1 MAYKNTYQ
9 EITRSLY
16 ARRDG
21 DSRSN
26 ALYNRFPKTEGNNGY
41 ISDLVSDFTKI
52 GVHFLQQTM
61 AEQKAKEQ
69 SIKTADMNFYGSAN
83 VQSAISGLGKDRYE
97 SFLKTHSENIRKGTE
112 LVNKY
117 KSDSQEYLEGK
128 EMIQAAQ
135 QAAQNAANNKTRYAE
150 MVKRVQGID
159 LDNMDNTVS
168 FEASTYTAQIN
179 NGSFFQKND
188 VYIDDNGNFMT
199 NAMKGSQRVISQE
212 AYNSLPQFKKNNYV
226 VGSEELGDKI
236 NGNKIG
242 GDELTV
248 LTQSDVIE
256 GKGTEHAQT
265 LVNPLNAA
273 QGYKLVE
280 RQATNIFDLPL
291 GYKNQ
296 QLDENSLQNQI
307 EGFLDVQ
314 QMKGY
319 QHLTNNQGQGIDIA
333 NTDGGEQELRK
344 DVGTM
349 LQGQSTNQLRSFIHN
364 GLLEIPVSTTINGE
378 TTTKIHNVHPAEVL
392 LWQRGVD
399 NPEMSA
405 EELAEARIA
414 WGNNESFTQVQE
426 FDPSKEGD
434 DKKVVFNNEKGY
446 LNALKV
452 YNTTASMFATNH
464 NVTLEDKDTIT
475 DMIVDNAMA
484 ANKAGVEKYTAA
496 EKQKEIDSW
505 KMLPSE
511 KRKIVKQKQQKK
523 DFQSLWYWDPALN
536 GGKGGRNASRAQPE
550 DQIKW
555 FRDNIDQGRDFADD
569 NMIKFFEAGEK
580 HPQTNEELDVSG
592 YYYNTSPTGGVIL
605 ETVPEVKDSN
615 GKVIENAYDVDSGQW
630 SLWNEGF
637 ELDIHNEF

>member
-16 ARRDG
+16 ATRDG
-21 DSRSN
+21 DSGLKS
-26 ALYNRFPKTEGNNGY
+26 LYNRFPKTEGNNGY

-135 QAAQNAANNKTRYAE
+135 QAAQNAANNKARFQNDMIAR
-150 MVKRVQGID
+150 VKGID

-188 VYIDDNGNFMT
+188 VYIDENGNFMT
-199 NAMKGSQRVISQE
+199 DAMKGSQRVISQE
-212 AYNSLPQFKKNNYV
+212 AYDSLPQVSKNNYV
-226 VGSEELGDKI
+226 VGSVDIGSSM
-236 NGNKIG
+236 NGNRMS

-248 LTQSDVIE
+248 LTQSDVVD
-256 GKGTEHAQT
+256 GKGMKHTQT
-265 LVNPLNAA
+265 LVNPLDAA
-273 QGYKLVE
+273 QGYRLVE

-296 QLDENSLQNQI
+296 QLDENSLASQI
-307 EGFLDVQ
+307 DKFLNLQQSKGF
-314 QMKGY
+314 
-319 QHLTNNQGQGIDIA
+319 QHLTNSDGLGIDIA
-333 NTDGGEQELRK
+333 NTDGGVEELRK

-349 LQGQSTNQLRSFIHN
+349 LRGQDTNQLRSFIHN
-364 GLLEIPVSTTINGE
+364 GLLEIPVNTTINGE

-405 EELAEARIA
+405 EELAEAEIA
-414 WGNNESFTQVQE
+414 WGNNESFTQIQE
-426 FDPSKEGD
+426 FDPSNPD
-434 DKKVVFNNEKGY
+434 DNKKVVFKSRKGY

-452 YNTTASMFATNH
+452 YSTTASMFATNH
-464 NVTLEDKDTIT
+464 NVTVEDKNTIT
-475 DMIVDNAMA
+475 EMIVDNAVA
-484 ANKAGVEKYTAA
+484 ANKVGVDKYAAA
-496 EKQKEIDSW
+496 EKQREIDSW

-511 KRKIVKQKQQKK
+511 KRAKVKKKQQKK
-523 DFQSLWYWDPALN
+523 AFDALWYWDPALN
-536 GGKGGRNASRAQPE
+536 NGEGGRNASKAQPE

-555 FRDNIDQGRDFADD
+555 FRDNVDQGRDFADD
-569 NMIKFFEAGEK
+569 HQMKFLEAGEM
-580 HPQTNEELDVSG
+580 HPQTNKELTVSG
-592 YYYNTSPTGGVIL
+592 YYYNTSPNGGVVL
-605 ETVPEVKDSN
+605 ETVEATEDTK
-615 GKVIENAYDVDSGQW
+615 AYNVMSGQW